1 MTTVLMA
8 PGGSI
13 DMVRCCFEAGAEF
26 VYIGPRGWSR
36 RRSEYEM
43 GDDEIKECA
52 EIARQLGGQIR
63 LVFNSNPEAGHSDAI
78 LRKVGTYMNWGIN
91 QFTVNDFGYM
101 RQIKEAFPEAF
112 LCASVGAHIINA
124 EDARFLQ
131 DIGVEQV
138 VSDCKWDWDELQALK
153 DTGISMEVLIHASTC
168 YTFIGSC
175 WWSSYM
181 EMDKTFDIENNVKFL
196 GSPNR
201 GGLCWRPCLEPWNFD
216 LGGRPIAR
224 TRMDNKAF
232 FFIEEIPRLVDMGID
247 MLKIQGREYSLDLM
261 GEIVSFYRDLLD
273 ACLNK
278 EEIDFAWWRERLAD
292 IERRRDLQ
300 RARATAKLYL
310 ESGLHATV

>member
-1 MTTVLMA
+1 
-8 PGGSI
+8 
-13 DMVRCCFEAGAEF
+13 
-26 VYIGPRGWSR
+26 
-36 RRSEYEM
+36 
-43 GDDEIKECA
+43 
-52 EIARQLGGQIR
+52 IARQLGGQIR

-78 LRKVGTYMNWGIN
+78 LRKVGTYMNWAIN

-112 LCASVGAHIINA
+112 LCASAVAHIINA

-224 TRMDNKAF
+224 TRMDHKAF
-232 FFIEEIPRLVDMGID
+232 FLIEENPGPGVLPGFDGRDRVLLPGPAGRLPQQGGNRLCLVAGAAGRHRTPPGSAAGPGYRQAVLGKRPPRHRLIRP
-247 MLKIQGREYSLDLM
+247 GRPA
-261 GEIVSFYRDLLD
+261 G
-273 ACLNK
+273 
-278 EEIDFAWWRERLAD
+278 
-292 IERRRDLQ
+292 RRGTL
-300 RARATAKLYL
+300 
-310 ESGLHATV
+310 